1 VILVAILFALVMA
14 GIAAVCAAADGAML
28 ALDPDDGLPAPLT
41 SLYSRRERAHRALA
55 FARLLGQLGAGI
67 GVALV
72 VNRWADSAMA
82 WFLITGALAVLL
94 VGCSESIARSA
105 GDTMGARAALVL
117 SPFIRALERLLAPVV
132 VLGEIIDRALHALLP
147 RRKPL
152 EEELE
157 ATAQQFKQVV
167 AAEAEVSQDEQQL
180 LNGVF
185 RLAQNEVRDIM
196 VPRVD
201 VVAIDHEAPWAEVVE
216 RVRSSEHSRLPV
228 YTGSIDNIVGVL
240 YAKDL
245 LPAVVSDEAP
255 RGGWPTLV
263 RPAVFIPGA
272 KKADEQLRDFQSNRT
287 HIAIVVDEFGGTAGV
302 ITIEDVL
309 EEIVGDIRD
318 EYDVEEASVVQENGR
333 RFWVSARLTLSELS
347 EVLGQDFQR
356 DDVTTV
362 GGLVYERLGR
372 VPRAGEEFTLEG
384 FRVVVERVERRRV
397 HRVYFERLPVGAG
410 HAA

>member
-1 VILVAILFALVMA
+1 MIVVAALFALLSA
-14 GIAAVCAAADGAML
+14 GLAALCAAADGAML
-28 ALDPDDGLPAPLT
+28 ALDPDDGLPPPLA
-41 SLYSRRERAHRALA
+41 SLYARRERAHRALA
-55 FARLLGQLGAGI
+55 FARLLGQLAAGI

-82 WFLITGALAVLL
+82 WLLITSVLAVLL

-105 GDTMGARAALVL
+105 GDTMGARAAVALL
-117 SPFIRALERLLAPVV
+117 PFIKTLERLLAPVV
-132 VLGEIIDRALHALLP
+132 LLGEIIDRALHVLLP
-147 RRKPL
+147 RRKAL

-157 ATAQQFKQVV
+157 ATAQQFKQIV

-185 RLAQNEVRDIM
+185 RLAQTEVREIM

-201 VVAIDHEAPWAEVVE
+201 VVAIDREASWADVVE

-228 YTGSIDNIVGVL
+228 YTESIDNIVGVL

-245 LPAVVSDEAP
+245 LPSVVSGDAP

-287 HIAIVVDEFGGTAGV
+287 HIAVVVDEFGGTAGV

-318 EYDVEEASVVQENGR
+318 EYDEEEAAIVQENGR

-347 EVLGQDFQR
+347 ELLGHDFER

-372 VPRAGEEFTLEG
+372 VPRAGEEFTLDG

-397 HRVYFERLPVGAG
+397 HRVYFERLPVGAE

>member
-1 VILVAILFALVMA
+1 VTIAEAVFALLA
-14 GIAAVCAAADGAML
+14 TTLAALCAAADGAML
-28 ALDPDDGLPAPLT
+28 ALDPDDDLPAPLA
-41 SLYSRRERAHRALA
+41 SLYARRERAHRALA

-72 VNRWADSAMA
+72 VSRWAESVTV
-82 WFLITGALAVLL
+82 WLLITAALAVLL

-105 GDTMGARAALVL
+105 GDTMGARAATRLL
-117 SPFIRALERLLAPVV
+117 PFVRTLERVLAPVV
-132 VLGEIIDRALHALLP
+132 VLGEVIDRGLQVLMP
-147 RRKPL
+147 RRKRL

-157 ATAQQFKQVV
+157 ATAEQFKQVV
-167 AAEAEVSQDEQQL
+167 AAEADVSQDQKQL

-185 RLAQNEVRDIM
+185 RLAQTEVHEIM

-201 VVAIDHEAPWAEVVE
+201 VVAIDKAAPWGEVVE
-216 RVRSSEHSRLPV
+216 RVRNSEHSRLPV
-228 YTGSIDNIVGVL
+228 YTESIDNIVGVL
-240 YAKDL
+240 YAKDM
-245 LPAVVSDEAP
+245 LPSVLSDEEP
-255 RGGWPTLV
+255 REGWATLV

-272 KKADEQLRDFQSNRT
+272 KKTDEQLRDFQNTRT

-318 EYDVEEASVVQENGR
+318 EHDEEEASVIQEDGR

-347 EVLGQDFQR
+347 ELLGHDFQR
-356 DDVTTV
+356 EDVSTV

-372 VPRAGEEFTLEG
+372 VPRSGEEFTLDG

-397 HRVYFERLPVGAG
+397 HRVYFERLPVGAE